1 MHKSKR
7 IFSVIILIVILSE
20 LISCQMNSQRKVKTK
35 QGGVIERKYKGKV
48 KRMIEYYTD
57 NYWING
63 NALEFDK
70 NNCKV
75 LAIHDFTPEEVPLR
89 EIHWW
94 GTSRYPDDPPSQL
107 SVTKVDA
114 FGNIIEETNKT
125 IDGYKRDVR
134 STYSY
139 NKFGF
144 KTAEAYYDHGNL
156 VNRHEYE
163 YDEFN
168 CEIKHSFF
176 KENNSLMW
184 YCINKYDENNNIIS
198 RTQYDADNIINSKT
212 ISKYDK
218 DGNLTKDMYYEYDKN
233 GNQTG
238 KSDRSEEDKQY
249 EQMEQ
254 KLIAENKVVVKVEDA
269 LPYEGYTDVKYYPS
283 GKARSWH
290 YINDANKDIY
300 QIYDEDARII
310 ERKFYRNSQWLE
322 TATWKYR
329 EDGVLLEES
338 ISSSEQRDISYYK
351 TITYYIIDNKGNW
364 MEKYSLG
371 SDGRRSQLSI
381 RVFEYY
387 D

>member
-7 IFSVIILIVILSE
+7 IFSITILIVILSE
-20 LISCQMNSQRKVKTK
+20 LISCQMNSQRKVETK
-35 QGGVIERKYKGKV
+35 RVSERKYKRKV

-70 NNCKV
+70 NNCKI
-75 LAIHDFTPEEVPLR
+75 LSIHDFTPEEVQLR
-89 EIHWW
+89 EISWW
-94 GTSRYPDDPPSQL
+94 GPSQYPDDPPSQL
-107 SVTKVDA
+107 YVTKVDA
-114 FGNIIEETNKT
+114 FGNIIEEISKRYDN
-125 IDGYKRDVR
+125 GNRDVR

-176 KENNSLMW
+176 KENNSLVW
-184 YCINKYDENNNIIS
+184 YCINKYNENNNIIS
-198 RTQYDADNIINSKT
+198 RVDYDADNIIKSKL
-212 ISKYDK
+212 ISNYDN
-218 DGNLTKDMYYEYDKN
+218 DGNLTKNTDYDYDKN
-233 GNQTG
+233 GNQTT
-238 KSDRSEEDKQY
+238 KKDRSDEDKQY

-254 KLIAENKVVVKVEDA
+254 KLIAGNKVKVKVEDA

-290 YINDANKDIY
+290 YINNENKDVY
-300 QIYDEDARII
+300 QIYDEDAQII
-310 ERKFYRNSQWLE
+310 ERKFYKNNQWLE
-322 TATWKYR
+322 TSTWKYR
-329 EDGVLLEES
+329 EDGVLLEKS
-338 ISSSEQRDISYYK
+338 ISTSGQSDVTYYK
-351 TITYYIIDNKGNW
+351 TMTYYIIGNKGNW
-364 MEKYSLG
+364 VESYSLG
-371 SDGRRSQLSI
+371 SDGKRSQLSI

>member
-7 IFSVIILIVILSE
+7 IFSVIILIVFLSE
-20 LISCQMNSQRKVKTK
+20 LISCQMNSQRKIETK
-35 QGGVIERKYKGKV
+35 QVRERKYKGKV

-75 LAIHDFTPEEVPLR
+75 LAIHDFTPEEVQLR
-89 EIHWW
+89 EISWW
-94 GTSRYPDDPPSQL
+94 GPSQYPDDPPSQL
-107 SVTKVDA
+107 DVTKVDA
-114 FGNIIEETNKT
+114 FGNVIEEISKRS
-125 IDGYKRDVR
+125 DYDKRDVR

-144 KTAEAYYDHGNL
+144 KTAEAFYDYGNL
-156 VNRHEYE
+156 VNRNEYE

-168 CEIKHSFF
+168 CEIKHSVF
-176 KENNSLMW
+176 KENNSLVW

-198 RTQYDADNIINSKT
+198 RTQYDADNIINSKS

-218 DGNLTKDMYYEYDKN
+218 DGNLTKDIYYEYDKN
-233 GNQTG
+233 GNQTA
-238 KSDRSEEDKQY
+238 KKDRLEEDTQY
-249 EQMEQ
+249 EQIEQ
-254 KLIAENKVVVKVEDA
+254 KLLSENKVKVNVEDA
-269 LPYEGYTDVKYYPS
+269 LPYEGYADVKYYPS

-290 YINDANKDIY
+290 YINNENKDIY

-310 ERKFYRNSQWLE
+310 ERKFYRNNQWLE
-322 TATWKYR
+322 TSTWRYR
-329 EDGVLLEES
+329 EDGVLLEKS
-338 ISSSEQRDISYYK
+338 ISTSELRDISYYK

-364 MEKYSLG
+364 MESYSLG